1 MKNHLTSA
9 FVALLFFG
17 FLANL
22 GFTAD
27 GAAEESTWQKFKRGT
42 KEAGE
47 AIATGT
53 KNTAGKVA
61 DGSKKAARA
70 VADGYDDA
78 KEYVKE
84 KIEPDS
90 VVGIR
95 DVDGNMNYGSPTI
108 EHKLAN
114 SHQFLIEYFSRD
126 PEYGYTVEKPVMV
139 GNGGNVANGPLY
151 EARFLNALAGPG
163 LQPITYT
170 RQGSA
175 HPFKTANSPWGG
187 DEGLLD
193 VYEITYEGLAEP
205 ITMYL
210 NMYDSDTLKVPVGFT
225 LAPPPEQ

>member
-1 MKNHLTSA
+1 MRNYLGSVFT
-9 FVALLFFG
+9 ALLLLG
-17 FLANL
+17 LQTNL

-42 KEAGE
+42 KMAGE

-53 KNTAGKVA
+53 KNTAEKVA

-90 VVGIR
+90 AVGVR

-108 EHKLAN
+108 EHKQAN
-114 SHQFLIEYFSRD
+114 AQQFLIEYFSHD

-139 GNGGNVANGPLY
+139 GNGGNIVNGPLY
-151 EARFLNALAGPG
+151 EARYLNALAGPG
-163 LQPITYT
+163 LQPIAFK

-175 HPFKTANSPWGG
+175 HPFKTANSPFG

-193 VYEITYEGLAEP
+193 VYEISYEGLAEP
-205 ITMYL
+205 VTLYL

-225 LAPPPEQ
+225 LAPPPAQ